1 MIYRDGYATDNNLRF
16 LKCPKCGNEEYSG
29 DAKYCRICGFSSYN
43 ECEGSPEYDNFGNAI
58 DFALYFTAEPDVV
71 KVFLKQVDE
80 WEHEE
85 EERQKQHLDDLRKY
99 INGLSKAELR
109 ERLYDALVE
118 LENRNSRYW

>member
-1 MIYRDGYATDNNLRF
+1 MI
-16 LKCPKCGNEEYSG
+16 
-29 DAKYCRICGFSSYN
+29 
-43 ECEGSPEYDNFGNAI
+43 
-58 DFALYFTAEPDVV
+58 ALYFTAEPDVV